1 MSQVLDG
8 DGDGPVKLIYIL
20 YLAGLVTGGVATIV
34 GLVIAYIN
42 RGDAPEWLATHYRF
56 QIRTFWIGLLYG
68 FIGSLTSLILIGILI
83 LIAQM
88 VWFIIRC
95 VKGFQ
100 QADRGE
106 PIEDVETWWI

>member
-56 QIRTFWIGLLYG
+56 QIRTFWIGFLYSM
-68 FIGSLTSLILIGILI
+68 ISVVLTVILIGFLG
-83 LIAQM
+83 LLAVA
-88 VWFIIRC
+88 VWMIIRC

-100 QADRGE
+100 AADKGE
-106 PIEDVETWWI
+106 PIENVESWLF